1 MKFIKAYIKIV
12 DKINSKLGYY
22 ISWLTLLLVL
32 VTCFDV
38 FTRYILNE
46 SSVALQEL
54 EWHLFSI
61 IFLMAAS
68 YTLITD
74 DHVRVDVFYSRFS
87 EKQKAWVNF
96 IGAILFLIPFC
107 VLVIYS
113 SQNFVITSFQLKETS
128 PDAGGLP
135 ARYILKS
142 FIPFSFVFLFFQGIS
157 FAFKSFNKG
166 KSTSLNM
173 FHFSFSS

>member
-1 MKFIKAYIKIV
+1 MNFIKAYIKFV
-12 DKINSKLGYY
+12 DKLNSKLGYY
-22 ISWLTLLLVL
+22 TSWLTLLLVL
-32 VTCFDV
+32 ITCFDV
-38 FTRYILNE
+38 FTRYVLNE

-87 EKQKAWVNF
+87 DKQKAWVNLL
-96 IGAILFLIPFC
+96 GAILFLIPFS

-113 SQNFVITSFQLKETS
+113 SHNFVITSFQLKETS

-142 FIPFSFVFLFFQGIS
+142 FIPISFVFLFFQGIS
-157 FAFKSFNKG
+157 LAFKSLLQIKKPDNLTENK
-166 KSTSLNM
+166 
-173 FHFSFSS
+173 